1 MLILAG
7 DNFFDIPR
15 NDVVKLN
22 MDLKYYS
29 ERIKNSVVSYKIHMY
44 MYIYMYML
52 RLKIET
58 IGIFKKNQF
67 KCLIWYMTLY

>member
-44 MYIYMYML
+44 IYMYML

-58 IGIFKKNQF
+58 IGIF
-67 KCLIWYMTLY
+67 